1 MLYFPKQ
8 TILYMFCIIGEIQVL
23 LDGLT
28 RNPNKSF
35 FWLNKEEEEEEEEPA
50 AGTSVFLFL
59 MKICHFSTKKL
70 GRFWIFFFPPSV
82 NSKLN
87 LQF

>member
-1 MLYFPKQ
+1 MLHFPKQ
-8 TILYMFCIIGEIQVL
+8 TISYVFCIIGEIQVL

-35 FWLNKEEEEEEEEPA
+35 LWLNKEEEEEEEPA
-50 AGTSVFLFL
+50 AGTSVLFL

-70 GRFWIFFFPPSV
+70 GKVWNFYFFT
-82 NSKLN
+82 
-87 LQF
+87 

>member
-28 RNPNKSF
+28 SNPNKSF
-35 FWLNKEEEEEEEEPA
+35 LWLNKEEEEPA

-70 GRFWIFFFPPSV
+70 GKVWKVYFIS
-82 NSKLN
+82 
-87 LQF
+87 